1 MRLDLDESV
10 EVFSKAPNV
19 DDEDDPGNLGK
30 GKPLPLPQLPLPPTS
45 VGDITAAP
53 SDEIRSSTPSIEN
66 FELISYFIFYTLTTN
81 GVKFSKA
88 KIQSKLLIV

>member
-1 MRLDLDESV
+1 MRLDLDDESV

-53 SDEIRSSTPSIEN
+53 SDEIRSSTPSKNMIHVIMKLQ
-66 FELISYFIFYTLTTN
+66 ELILHIEIKVCMKQNNLS
-81 GVKFSKA
+81 
-88 KIQSKLLIV
+88 

>member
-1 MRLDLDESV
+1 MLVLWPFQGSMRLDLDDESV

-53 SDEIRSSTPSIEN
+53 SDEIRSSTPLRNIRHVIIKLQ
-66 FELISYFIFYTLTTN
+66 ELILHI
-81 GVKFSKA
+81 
-88 KIQSKLLIV
+88 